1 MKKLLIL
8 FILLLVGCRS
18 NKDELV
24 CSYVDNFKENT
35 ITVHFKND
43 ISVSYDKKSKII
55 LENSQTI
62 DYDNYDNVEIIDKQ
76 VSLYVSENIDDLTKS
91 EVKSLY
97 EKMGYICK

>member
-8 FILLLVGCRS
+8 FILLLVGCKS

-24 CSYVDNFKENT
+24 CSYEDNFKENT

-76 VSLYVSENIDDLTKS
+76 ASLYVSENIDDLTKS

-97 EKMGYICK
+97 EEMGYICK